1 MTAPTR
7 SHIKTLKIDGKDY
20 SGHEEETI
28 LDIARQNDLFLPTL
42 CQIDGLS
49 VAGACR
55 LCLVEVK
62 TWNNRLVPACTTHVE
77 EGIEVLTHSERIDNY
92 RRMILELLFSEG
104 NHVCAVCVSNGNC
117 ELQALAQKLGMDHV
131 RFPNLRPVRVVDMT
145 HDRFVLDRNRC
156 VLCARCVRVCDEIEG
171 AHTWDITGR
180 GIDARIISDLDT
192 PWGSSDTCTRCGKC
206 VNIYPV
212 GALVEKGSAIGEM
225 VKHHDFLEYIAE
237 MREARE

>member
-28 LDIARQNDLFLPTL
+28 LDIARQNDIFLPTL

-77 EGIEVLTHSERIDNY
+77 EGIEVSTRSERLDNY

-131 RFPNLRPVRVVDMT
+131 RFANLRPVRVVDMT
-145 HDRFVLDRNRC
+145 HERFVLDRNRC
-156 VLCARCVRVCDEIEG
+156 ILCARCVRVCDEIEG
-171 AHTWDITGR
+171 AHTWDVTGR
-180 GIDARIISDLDT
+180 GIDARVISDLDT
-192 PWGSSDTCTRCGKC
+192 PWGSSETCTRCGKC
-206 VNIYPV
+206 VNICPV
-212 GALVEKGSAIGEM
+212 GALVEKGRAVGEM